1 MKPRLYSKL
10 TIGVS
15 SIFLAPFFGCI
26 LFAYNLREI
35 GKGKYGAYF
44 IIGSL
49 LWNVIM
55 LKQIIISSNLLVQYL
70 VTNAL
75 GGLILSLFFW
85 DTFFAKYGQFENRNP
100 LKPILLYL
108 VICSIPVLII
118 LLNTK
123 K

>member
-1 MKPRLYSKL
+1 MKPRLNSKL
-10 TIGVS
+10 SIGVS

-26 LFAYNLREI
+26 LLAYNLREI

-49 LWNVIM
+49 LWNFIM
-55 LKQIIISSNLLVQYL
+55 LKQIIISSNFLVQYL
-70 VTNAL
+70 ATNAL

-85 DTFFAKYGQFENRNP
+85 DKFFGTYDQFENRNP
-100 LKPILLYL
+100 LKPILIYL
-108 VICSIPVLII
+108 AICSIPVLII
-118 LLNTK
+118 LLTTK